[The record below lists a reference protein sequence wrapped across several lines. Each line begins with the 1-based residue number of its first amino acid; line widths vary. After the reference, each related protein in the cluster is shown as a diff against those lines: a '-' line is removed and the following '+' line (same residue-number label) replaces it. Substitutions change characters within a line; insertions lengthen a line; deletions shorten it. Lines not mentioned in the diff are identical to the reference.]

1 MRDSF
6 FEFLSWG
13 IVTPLMY
20 LFYFVFAVLATFI
33 IGVPI
38 AVGIKLTV
46 MAVDLIFSL
55 ISWGSYELP
64 KASSE

>member
-55 ISWGSYELP
+55 IS
-64 KASSE
+64 

>member
-1 MRDSF
+1 MSDSF

-20 LFYFVFAVLATFI
+20 LLYFVFAVLATFI
-33 IGVPI
+33 IGLPI
-38 AVGIKLTV
+38 VVGIRLIV

-55 ISWGSYELP
+55 IS
-64 KASSE
+64 

>member
-1 MRDSF
+1 MSNSF

-13 IVTPLMY
+13 IFTPLIY

-38 AVGIKLTV
+38 AVGIRLII
-46 MAVDLIFSL
+46 MSVDLIFSL
-55 ISWGSYELP
+55 MS
-64 KASSE
+64 